1 MKKRYILI
9 AIVLFIGLTIKVNAE
24 VGDLIYEIT
33 KLNISD
39 TENGVK
45 ITFEGWAFI
54 HLTNNFRGDFRAG
67 KSKYQGGPTYEGGQE
82 VMIVAEDQN
91 GNKTYLKNIL
101 YDGYNGEN
109 AEKLKKYNFYY
120 MQFFDKPNADV
131 KKEYYTNY
139 NHLTNRYDSNTCGIN
154 DDYSQCIH
162 EDIGFHIEFNI
173 ENLNS
178 DTTYKF
184 YLYATNTDYNN
195 KYNNYPNKASGT
207 PGLKGKKSNL
217 YYDKRNWAG
226 SDMYFYED
234 VLRNMASSKAEI
246 TGKSYSKDKVFVTV
260 HNGMPRL
267 CNGTINNCQT
277 IRSYI
282 ENNEYS
288 LFGNKRIEDS
298 ECNIEYKCGPGDYV
312 ISVDST
318 GLHPGTTNY
327 DRVYRSWAVPA
338 GNTTITIKVKN
349 DKKCAV
355 SEPAGNKIMS
365 CNNWKD
371 LSSTCDELT
380 VRNGSSSATVKVEQ
394 KGYITN
400 IFKSNLVNEDKKYDA
415 NSYNGGWFKYGI
427 TYYNEVSWSI
437 VNLYGNVGEIES
449 AMKSRLKLLNNFQ
462 DNLNLTI
469 TGLEEITGNKLIK
482 KCSES
487 GSFTNGNKLITVC
500 TFFLPSSV
508 LENFNGTVNYLE
520 DENKANINNKY
531 YIPLDAKNYEV
542 SVKLEN
548 LSRLSEIQAK
558 KDSKD
563 KNKVWFG
570 TWNIDTNCLLKVTNR
585 IYEPS
590 GGGEENGKV
599 KYKFIYRPISLN
611 NPFPNRFP
619 GVNWYTWY
627 ITEGNKD
634 KKTLEDSYNNLDYYT
649 ELDNKTISEIKSYN
663 KNNNY
668 FKKVDKDFF
677 KTYIKEGGNPWNGRL
692 QVLD

>member
-67 KSKYQGGPTYEGGQE
+67 KSNYQGGPTYEGGQE

-120 MQFFDKPNADV
+120 MQFFDKANANV
-131 KKEYYTNY
+131 SKEYYTNY

-246 TGKSYSKDKVFVTV
+246 IGKSYSKDKVFVTV

-288 LFGNKRIEDS
+288 LFGSKRIEDS

-327 DRVYRSWAVPA
+327 DRVY
-338 GNTTITIKVKN
+338 K
-349 DKKCAV
+349 
-355 SEPAGNKIMS
+355 
-365 CNNWKD
+365 
-371 LSSTCDELT
+371 L
-380 VRNGSSSATVKVEQ
+380 GSSS
-394 KGYITN
+394 
-400 IFKSNLVNEDKKYDA
+400 
-415 NSYNGGWFKYGI
+415 
-427 TYYNEVSWSI
+427 
-437 VNLYGNVGEIES
+437 
-449 AMKSRLKLLNNFQ
+449 R
-462 DNLNLTI
+462 
-469 TGLEEITGNKLIK
+469 
-482 KCSES
+482 
-487 GSFTNGNKLITVC
+487 
-500 TFFLPSSV
+500 
-508 LENFNGTVNYLE
+508 
-520 DENKANINNKY
+520 
-531 YIPLDAKNYEV
+531 
-542 SVKLEN
+542 
-548 LSRLSEIQAK
+548 
-558 KDSKD
+558 
-563 KNKVWFG
+563 
-570 TWNIDTNCLLKVTNR
+570 
-585 IYEPS
+585 
-590 GGGEENGKV
+590 
-599 KYKFIYRPISLN
+599 
-611 NPFPNRFP
+611 
-619 GVNWYTWY
+619 
-627 ITEGNKD
+627 
-634 KKTLEDSYNNLDYYT
+634 
-649 ELDNKTISEIKSYN
+649 
-663 KNNNY
+663 
-668 FKKVDKDFF
+668 
-677 KTYIKEGGNPWNGRL
+677 
-692 QVLD
+692 

>member
-1 MKKRYILI
+1 MKIKRHYILI
-9 AIVLFIGLTIKVNAE
+9 FFLVFVSLVSNAYAARGELRYE
-24 VGDLIYEIT
+24 VTNFSLDGT
-33 KLNISD
+33 
-39 TENGVK
+39 K
-45 ITFEGWAFI
+45 ITFEGWAFL
-54 HLTNNFRGDFRAG
+54 HQTNNYNTIYKLNYNEGYVSET
-67 KSKYQGGPTYEGGQE
+67 KEVLLSNGGQK
-82 VMIVAEDQN
+82 IKISAI
-91 GNKTYLKNIL
+91 NKNTGETIDTATVDGSDKN
-101 YDGYNGEN
+101 Y
-109 AEKLKKYNFYY
+109 YNFYKE
-120 MQFFDKPNADV
+120 MFFSFAGFEKTNKNLVECYNGTSNTGCDNKCSDNDSQYTECYYKDLYFKISFNVSNWNIEDDTQVYFKIAAYNNDYGKWKEENLHLGENV
-131 KKEYYTNY
+131 KKSTLSNNYIEVDKNTFSNKISFIANYAQLLNPVTLIIEKGGIYGNTGSNYLVKEIKEGNKNGNFISGSIGPGKYTLYISQRGNCSY
-139 NHLTNRYDSNTCGIN
+139 GTNGCWLSTCSNPNTC
-154 DDYSQCIH
+154 
-162 EDIGFHIEFNI
+162 
-173 ENLNS
+173 
-178 DTTYKF
+178 
-184 YLYATNTDYNN
+184 NTST
-195 KYNNYPNKASGT
+195 KVLVAH
-207 PGLKGKKSNL
+207 
-217 YYDKRNWAG
+217 G
-226 SDMYFYED
+226 SWVKPY
-234 VLRNMASSKAEI
+234 
-246 TGKSYSKDKVFVTV
+246 
-260 HNGMPRL
+260 
-267 CNGTINNCQT
+267 
-277 IRSYI
+277 
-282 ENNEYS
+282 
-288 LFGNKRIEDS
+288 
-298 ECNIEYKCGPGDYV
+298 
-312 ISVDST
+312 
-318 GLHPGTTNY
+318 GTT
-327 DRVYRSWAVPA
+327 SF
-338 GNTTITIKVKN
+338 TIKVKN
-349 DKKCAV
+349 DKKCEV

-415 NSYNGGWFKYGI
+415 HSYNGGWFKYGI

-548 LSRLSEIQAK
+548 LSRLSETQAK

-668 FKKVDKDFF
+668 FKEVDKDFF
-677 KTYIKEGGNPWNGRL
+677 KTYIKEGGNP
-692 QVLD
+692 

>member
-668 FKKVDKDFF
+668 FKEVDKDFF
-677 KTYIKEGGNPWNGRL
+677 KTYIKEGGNP
-692 QVLD
+692 

>member
-1 MKKRYILI
+1 MKIKRHYILI
-9 AIVLFIGLTIKVNAE
+9 FFLVFVSLVSNAYAARGELRYE
-24 VGDLIYEIT
+24 VTNFSLDGT
-33 KLNISD
+33 
-39 TENGVK
+39 K
-45 ITFEGWAFI
+45 ITFEGWAFL
-54 HLTNNFRGDFRAG
+54 HQTNNYNTIYKLNYNEGYVSET
-67 KSKYQGGPTYEGGQE
+67 KEVLLSNGGQK
-82 VMIVAEDQN
+82 IKISAI
-91 GNKTYLKNIL
+91 NKNTGETIDTATVDGSDKN
-101 YDGYNGEN
+101 Y
-109 AEKLKKYNFYY
+109 YNFYKE
-120 MQFFDKPNADV
+120 MFFSFAGFEKTNKNLVECYNGTSNTGCDNKCSDNDSQYTECYYKDLYFKISFNVSNWNIEDDTQVYFKIAAYNNDYGKWKEENLHLGENV
-131 KKEYYTNY
+131 KKSTLSNNYIEVDKNTFSNKISFIANYAQLLNPVTLIIEKGGIYGNTGSNYLVKEIKEGNKNGNFISGSIGPGKYTLYISQRGNCSY
-139 NHLTNRYDSNTCGIN
+139 GTNGCWLSTCSNPNTC
-154 DDYSQCIH
+154 
-162 EDIGFHIEFNI
+162 
-173 ENLNS
+173 
-178 DTTYKF
+178 
-184 YLYATNTDYNN
+184 NTST
-195 KYNNYPNKASGT
+195 KVLVAH
-207 PGLKGKKSNL
+207 
-217 YYDKRNWAG
+217 G
-226 SDMYFYED
+226 SWVKPY
-234 VLRNMASSKAEI
+234 
-246 TGKSYSKDKVFVTV
+246 
-260 HNGMPRL
+260 
-267 CNGTINNCQT
+267 
-277 IRSYI
+277 
-282 ENNEYS
+282 
-288 LFGNKRIEDS
+288 
-298 ECNIEYKCGPGDYV
+298 
-312 ISVDST
+312 
-318 GLHPGTTNY
+318 GTT
-327 DRVYRSWAVPA
+327 SF
-338 GNTTITIKVKN
+338 TIKVKN
-349 DKKCAV
+349 DKKCEV

-548 LSRLSEIQAK
+548 LSRLSETQAK

-668 FKKVDKDFF
+668 FKEVDKDFF
-677 KTYIKEGGNPWNGRL
+677 KTYIKEGGNP
-692 QVLD
+692 

>member
-1 MKKRYILI
+1 M
-9 AIVLFIGLTIKVNAE
+9 
-24 VGDLIYEIT
+24 
-33 KLNISD
+33 
-39 TENGVK
+39 
-45 ITFEGWAFI
+45 
-54 HLTNNFRGDFRAG
+54 TNNFRGDFRAG

-548 LSRLSEIQAK
+548 LSRLSETQAK

-668 FKKVDKDFF
+668 FKEVDKDFF
-677 KTYIKEGGNPWNGRL
+677 KTYIKEGGNP
-692 QVLD
+692 

>member
-1 MKKRYILI
+1 
-9 AIVLFIGLTIKVNAE
+9 
-24 VGDLIYEIT
+24 
-33 KLNISD
+33 
-39 TENGVK
+39 
-45 ITFEGWAFI
+45 
-54 HLTNNFRGDFRAG
+54 
-67 KSKYQGGPTYEGGQE
+67 
-82 VMIVAEDQN
+82 
-91 GNKTYLKNIL
+91 
-101 YDGYNGEN
+101 
-109 AEKLKKYNFYY
+109 
-120 MQFFDKPNADV
+120 
-131 KKEYYTNY
+131 
-139 NHLTNRYDSNTCGIN
+139 
-154 DDYSQCIH
+154 
-162 EDIGFHIEFNI
+162 
-173 ENLNS
+173 
-178 DTTYKF
+178 
-184 YLYATNTDYNN
+184 
-195 KYNNYPNKASGT
+195 
-207 PGLKGKKSNL
+207 
-217 YYDKRNWAG
+217 
-226 SDMYFYED
+226 MYFYED

>member
-634 KKTLEDSYNNLDYYT
+634 RKTLEDSYKKLEYYT
-649 ELDNKTISEIKSYN
+649 ELDNRTISTIKEYN
-663 KNNNY
+663 KNHNY
-668 FKKVDKDFF
+668 FSEVDKNFF
-677 KTYIKEGGNPWNGRL
+677 RNYIKEGGNS
-692 QVLD
+692 

>member
-234 VLRNMASSKAEI
+234 VLRNMASSKAKI

-634 KKTLEDSYNNLDYYT
+634 RKTLEDSYKKLEYYT
-649 ELDNKTISEIKSYN
+649 ELDNRTISTIKEYN
-663 KNNNY
+663 KNHNY
-668 FKKVDKDFF
+668 FSEVDKNFF
-677 KTYIKEGGNPWNGRL
+677 RNYIKEGGNS
-692 QVLD
+692 

>member
-634 KKTLEDSYNNLDYYT
+634 RKTLEYSYTKLEYYT
-649 ELDNKTISEIKSYN
+649 ELDNRTISTIKEYN
-663 KNNNY
+663 KNHNY
-668 FKKVDKDFF
+668 FSSWSNHFF
-677 KTYIKEGGNPWNGRL
+677 RNYIKEGGNS
-692 QVLD
+692 

>member
-1 MKKRYILI
+1 MKIKRHYILI
-9 AIVLFIGLTIKVNAE
+9 FFLVFVSLVSNAYAARGELRYE
-24 VGDLIYEIT
+24 VTNFSLDGT
-33 KLNISD
+33 
-39 TENGVK
+39 K
-45 ITFEGWAFI
+45 ITFEGWAFL
-54 HLTNNFRGDFRAG
+54 HQTNNYNTIYKLNYNEGYVSET
-67 KSKYQGGPTYEGGQE
+67 KEVLLSNGGQK
-82 VMIVAEDQN
+82 IKISAI
-91 GNKTYLKNIL
+91 NKNTGETIDTATVDGSDKN
-101 YDGYNGEN
+101 Y
-109 AEKLKKYNFYY
+109 YNFYKE
-120 MQFFDKPNADV
+120 MFFSFAGFEKTNKNLVECYNGTSNTGCDNKCSDNDSQYTECYYKDLYFKISFNVSNWNIEDDTQVYFKIAAYNNDYGKWKEENLHLGENV
-131 KKEYYTNY
+131 KKSTLSNNYIEVDKNTFSNKISFIANYAQLLNPVTLIIEKGGIYGNTGSNYLVKEIKEGNKNGNFISGSIGPGKYTLYISQRGNCSY
-139 NHLTNRYDSNTCGIN
+139 GTNGCWLSTCSNPNTC
-154 DDYSQCIH
+154 
-162 EDIGFHIEFNI
+162 
-173 ENLNS
+173 
-178 DTTYKF
+178 
-184 YLYATNTDYNN
+184 NTST
-195 KYNNYPNKASGT
+195 KVLVAH
-207 PGLKGKKSNL
+207 
-217 YYDKRNWAG
+217 G
-226 SDMYFYED
+226 SWVKPY
-234 VLRNMASSKAEI
+234 
-246 TGKSYSKDKVFVTV
+246 
-260 HNGMPRL
+260 
-267 CNGTINNCQT
+267 
-277 IRSYI
+277 
-282 ENNEYS
+282 
-288 LFGNKRIEDS
+288 
-298 ECNIEYKCGPGDYV
+298 
-312 ISVDST
+312 
-318 GLHPGTTNY
+318 GTT
-327 DRVYRSWAVPA
+327 SF
-338 GNTTITIKVKN
+338 TIKVKN
-349 DKKCAV
+349 DKKCEV

-548 LSRLSEIQAK
+548 LSRLSETQAK

-649 ELDNKTISEIKSYN
+649 ELDNKTISEIKSIL
-663 KNNNY
+663 
-668 FKKVDKDFF
+668 KK
-677 KTYIKEGGNPWNGRL
+677 
-692 QVLD
+692 

>member
-9 AIVLFIGLTIKVNAE
+9 AIVLFIGLTIKANAE

-54 HLTNNFRGDFRAG
+54 HLTNNFRGDFRTG
-67 KSKYQGGPTYEGGQE
+67 KSNYQGGPTYEGGQE

-120 MQFFDKPNADV
+120 MQFFDKANANV

-634 KKTLEDSYNNLDYYT
+634 RKTLEDSYTKLEYYT
-649 ELDNKTISEIKSYN
+649 ELDNRTISTIKEYN
-663 KNNNY
+663 KNHNY
-668 FKKVDKDFF
+668 FSSWSNHFF
-677 KTYIKEGGNPWNGRL
+677 RNYIKEGGNS
-692 QVLD
+692 

>member
-67 KSKYQGGPTYEGGQE
+67 KSNYQGGPTYEGGQE

-120 MQFFDKPNADV
+120 MQFFDKANADV
-131 KKEYYTNY
+131 SKEYYTNY

-246 TGKSYSKDKVFVTV
+246 IGKSYSKDKVFVTV
-260 HNGMPRL
+260 HNGLPRL

-277 IRSYI
+277 MRLYI

-288 LFGNKRIEDS
+288 LFGSKRIEDS

-487 GSFTNGNKLITVC
+487 GSFTSGNKLITVC

-668 FKKVDKDFF
+668 FKEVDKDFF
-677 KTYIKEGGNPWNGRL
+677 KTYIKEGGNP
-692 QVLD
+692 

>member
-1 MKKRYILI
+1 MKIKRHYILI
-9 AIVLFIGLTIKVNAE
+9 FFLVFFSLVSNAYAARGELRYE
-24 VGDLIYEIT
+24 VTNFSLDGT
-33 KLNISD
+33 
-39 TENGVK
+39 K
-45 ITFEGWAFI
+45 ITFEGWAFL
-54 HLTNNFRGDFRAG
+54 HQTNNYNTIYKLNYNEGYVSET
-67 KSKYQGGPTYEGGQE
+67 KEVLLSNGGQK
-82 VMIVAEDQN
+82 IKISAI
-91 GNKTYLKNIL
+91 NKNTGETIDTATVDGSDKN
-101 YDGYNGEN
+101 Y
-109 AEKLKKYNFYY
+109 YNFYKE
-120 MQFFDKPNADV
+120 MFFSFAGFEKTNKNLVECYNGTSNTGCDNKCSDNDSQYTECYYKDLYFKISFNVSNWNIEDDTQVYFKIAAYNNDYGKWKEENLHLGENV
-131 KKEYYTNY
+131 KKSTLSNNYIEVDKNTFSNKISFIANYAQLLNPVTLIIEKGGIYGNTGSNYLVKEIKEGNKNGNFISGSIGPGKYTLYISQRGNCSY
-139 NHLTNRYDSNTCGIN
+139 GTNGCWLSTCSNPNTC
-154 DDYSQCIH
+154 
-162 EDIGFHIEFNI
+162 
-173 ENLNS
+173 
-178 DTTYKF
+178 
-184 YLYATNTDYNN
+184 NTST
-195 KYNNYPNKASGT
+195 KVLVAH
-207 PGLKGKKSNL
+207 
-217 YYDKRNWAG
+217 G
-226 SDMYFYED
+226 SWVKPY
-234 VLRNMASSKAEI
+234 
-246 TGKSYSKDKVFVTV
+246 
-260 HNGMPRL
+260 
-267 CNGTINNCQT
+267 
-277 IRSYI
+277 
-282 ENNEYS
+282 
-288 LFGNKRIEDS
+288 
-298 ECNIEYKCGPGDYV
+298 
-312 ISVDST
+312 
-318 GLHPGTTNY
+318 GTT
-327 DRVYRSWAVPA
+327 SF
-338 GNTTITIKVKN
+338 TIKVKN
-349 DKKCAV
+349 DKKCEV

-548 LSRLSEIQAK
+548 LSRLSETQAK

-634 KKTLEDSYNNLDYYT
+634 RKTLEDSYTKLEYYT
-649 ELDNKTISEIKSYN
+649 ELDNRTISTIKEYN
-663 KNNNY
+663 KNHNY
-668 FKKVDKDFF
+668 FSSWSNHFF
-677 KTYIKEGGNPWNGRL
+677 RNYIKEGGNS
-692 QVLD
+692 

>member
-634 KKTLEDSYNNLDYYT
+634 RKTLEDSYTKLEYYT
-649 ELDNKTISEIKSYN
+649 ELDNRTISTIKEYN
-663 KNNNY
+663 KNHNY
-668 FKKVDKDFF
+668 FSSWSNHFF
-677 KTYIKEGGNPWNGRL
+677 RNYIKEGGNS
-692 QVLD
+692 

>member
-1 MKKRYILI
+1 MKIKRHYILI
-9 AIVLFIGLTIKVNAE
+9 FFLVFVSLVSNAYAARGELRYE
-24 VGDLIYEIT
+24 VTNFSLDGT
-33 KLNISD
+33 
-39 TENGVK
+39 K
-45 ITFEGWAFI
+45 ITFEGWAFL
-54 HLTNNFRGDFRAG
+54 HQTNNYNTIYKLNYNEGYVSET
-67 KSKYQGGPTYEGGQE
+67 KEVLLSNGGQK
-82 VMIVAEDQN
+82 IKISAI
-91 GNKTYLKNIL
+91 NKNTGETIATATV
-101 YDGYNGEN
+101 DGSD
-109 AEKLKKYNFYY
+109 KKYYNFYKE
-120 MQFFDKPNADV
+120 MFFSFAGFEKTNKNLVECYNGTSNTGCDNKCSDNDNQYTECYYKDLYFKISFNVSDWNIEDDTQVYFKIAAYNNDYGKWKEENLHLGENV
-131 KKEYYTNY
+131 KKSTLSNNYIEVDKNTFSNKISFIANYAQLLNPVTLIIEKGGIYGNTGSNYLVKEIKEGNKNGNFISGSIGPGKYTLYISQRGNCSY
-139 NHLTNRYDSNTCGIN
+139 GTNRCWLSTCSNPNTC
-154 DDYSQCIH
+154 
-162 EDIGFHIEFNI
+162 
-173 ENLNS
+173 
-178 DTTYKF
+178 
-184 YLYATNTDYNN
+184 NT
-195 KYNNYPNKASGT
+195 
-207 PGLKGKKSNL
+207 
-217 YYDKRNWAG
+217 
-226 SDMYFYED
+226 
-234 VLRNMASSKAEI
+234 SSKVLVAHGSWVKP
-246 TGKSYSKDKVFVTV
+246 T
-260 HNGMPRL
+260 
-267 CNGTINNCQT
+267 
-277 IRSYI
+277 
-282 ENNEYS
+282 
-288 LFGNKRIEDS
+288 
-298 ECNIEYKCGPGDYV
+298 
-312 ISVDST
+312 
-318 GLHPGTTNY
+318 GTT
-327 DRVYRSWAVPA
+327 SF
-338 GNTTITIKVKN
+338 TIKVKN
-349 DKKCAV
+349 DKKCAA
-355 SEPAGNKIMS
+355 SEPASNKTMY
-365 CNNWKD
+365 CNEWKD
-371 LSSTCDELT
+371 LSSKCDALT
-380 VRNGSSSATVKVEQ
+380 VRNNGTSEMVKIEQ

-548 LSRLSEIQAK
+548 LSRLSETQAK

-668 FKKVDKDFF
+668 FKEVDKDFF
-677 KTYIKEGGNPWNGRL
+677 KTYIKEGGNP
-692 QVLD
+692 

>member
-9 AIVLFIGLTIKVNAE
+9 AIVLFIGLTIKANAE

-54 HLTNNFRGDFRAG
+54 HLTNNFRGDFRTG
-67 KSKYQGGPTYEGGQE
+67 KSNYQGGPTYEGGQE

-120 MQFFDKPNADV
+120 MQFFDKANANV

-634 KKTLEDSYNNLDYYT
+634 KKTLEDSYAKLEYYT
-649 ELDNKTISEIKSYN
+649 ELDNRAISKIKEYN
-663 KNNNY
+663 KINNY
-668 FKKVDKDFF
+668 FNKVETDFF
-677 KTYIKEGGNPWNGRL
+677 KDYIKEGGNS
-692 QVLD
+692 